1 MGTRTYSRR
10 GVLTAAG
17 RRRAGLEAIDIFGNR
32 IPDRGTVPVPARPA
46 AVQPQ
51 PVAPA
56 PEPVPTATRRTRT
69 PRVAPQATPQATPT
83 VSWSPYADT
92 SVYNPALLPGDV
104 QQMIKGGGDD
114 VFNNNDFGSRD
125 AMAALGLDKKNRG
138 DCQIYADLM
147 SSFVPSKGVRALRSV
162 GRDRTNGGFYI
173 SNAIFKTNKL
183 LTPNGT
189 GYAMVARQIA
199 AAQEIANRTG
209 KTFTVIVHA
218 VGNNESEDSMSG
230 CSVWPK
236 LGYEF
241 PMSGV
246 PSKTRAYLQQNG
258 FNINQMETTAD
269 LMLSKNAAG
278 QSGFDVWR
286 DAIRQAGSP
295 DMYGQAVV
303 KPNGPLSMSQKVTQG
318 YGKRKGF
325 VKSKA
330 FEAMFDDAVLRDV
343 WMSMSK

>member
-69 PRVAPQATPQATPT
+69 PRVAPQATPQATP
-83 VSWSPYADT
+83 WSPYQNKE
-92 SVYNPALLPGDV
+92 VYDPAQLSGVL
-104 QQMIKGGGDD
+104 QKMIKGGGDY
-114 VFNNNDFGSRD
+114 VFEQAKNVNRVREEMSF
-125 AMAALGLDKKNRG
+125 LGLNFKNRD
-138 DCQIYADLM
+138 DCQIYADLK
-147 SSFVPSKGVRALRSV
+147 SVFEPNKGISMHRELGIES
-162 GRDRTNGGFYI
+162 DNGFI
-173 SNAIFKTNKL
+173 INNFSFKTNKNT
-183 LTPNGT
+183 TPDGT
-189 GYAMVARQIA
+189 GYAMVARQLA
-199 AAQEIANRTG
+199 AMQEISTRTG
-209 KTFTVIVHA
+209 KRFTAKIQA
-218 VGNNESEDSMSG
+218 VGVNETESTMSG
-230 CSVWPK
+230 AAVWPK

-241 PMSGV
+241 GLNTL
-246 PSKTRAYLQQNG
+246 PSKVYTYLEKKG
-258 FNINQMETTAD
+258 FNVNQMQTTAD

-278 QSGFDVWR
+278 ESGFDVWR
-286 DAIRQAGSP
+286 DACKKVSHMALYGSST
-295 DMYGQAVV
+295 VT
-303 KPNGPLSMSQKVTQG
+303 PNGPLSMSQKVTQG